1 MKKVE
6 KILCEK
12 IEFKSSFICFK
23 RKKKQ
28 LKSPVELENESKLE
42 SRVFH
47 ERAKDKVRP
56 ACAHRQCARLSSLQ
70 SGRGGHGQDD
80 ERVAPF
86 CRLLLAHVHLVMF
99 FYIEYILLILE

>member
-1 MKKVE
+1 M
-6 KILCEK
+6 
-12 IEFKSSFICFK
+12 
-23 RKKKQ
+23 
-28 LKSPVELENESKLE
+28 LE

-86 CRLLLAHVHLVMF
+86 CRLLLAHVHLVMVF
-99 FYIEYILLILE
+99 FISNIYFANPRIGLDTAFKILFLSSLIERLP